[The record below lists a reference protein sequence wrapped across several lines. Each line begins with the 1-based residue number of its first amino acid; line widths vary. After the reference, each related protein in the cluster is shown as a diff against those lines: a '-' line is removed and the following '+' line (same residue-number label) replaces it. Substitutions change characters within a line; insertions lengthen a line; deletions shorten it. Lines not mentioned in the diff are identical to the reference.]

1 MSFIVST
8 AWHSGDLPDYLGP
21 TGDFVF
27 FICAFSS
34 RSFWLFSFPTRRR
47 QMVGGTAT
55 FTDPGDYQASVAGA
69 SINLVLT
76 GGGNFDGRLT
86 WINLRRL
93 RLVRGRETVPHI
105 AFVEVAPETVLIA
118 FPTSRDPSQIWGG
131 VKLRSADIVLLGPR
145 ERIHR
150 RTSKASSW
158 SFISLARK
166 DLAAHAGMDLIS
178 PKATKILRPAPAAV
192 AHLSR
197 LHAQACLLAETKSE
211 LVTQQE
217 VVRTIEH
224 GVLNSLVNCLT
235 AADAHGHAAARRR
248 HISIM
253 ARFEATLAT
262 HDNRNLSAR
271 ELCAAIGVSERTLRL
286 CCVEVVG
293 MSPGS
298 YARLRRLNLVRAAL
312 RRADPTI
319 TRVSELARRYG
330 FSELGRFAVTY
341 RTVFGEMPSTTLR
354 CNINKL

>member
-1 MSFIVST
+1 
-8 AWHSGDLPDYLGP
+8 
-21 TGDFVF
+21 
-27 FICAFSS
+27 
-34 RSFWLFSFPTRRR
+34 
-47 QMVGGTAT
+47 MVGGTAT
-55 FTDPGDYQASVAGA
+55 FTDPGDYPASVAGA
-69 SINLVLT
+69 SINPVLT

-118 FPTSRDPSQIWGG
+118 FPINRDPSQIWGG
-131 VKLRSADIVLLGPR
+131 VKLRSGDIVLLGPR
-145 ERIHR
+145 VRIHR

-178 PKATKILRPAPAAV
+178 PKAAKILRPAPSAV

-211 LVTQQE
+211 FVTQQE

-235 AADAHGHAAARRR
+235 AADAYGRAAARRR

-262 HDNRNLSAR
+262 HDNRKLGAR
-271 ELCAAIGVSERTLRL
+271 ELCAAIGVSERTLER
-286 CCVEVVG
+286 CCVEVLG
-293 MSPGS
+293 MSPSS
-298 YARLRRLNLVRAAL
+298 YARLRRLNLVRSAL
-312 RRADPTI
+312 RRADPAI

-341 RTVFGEMPSTTLR
+341 RTVFGETPSTTLGCGIKR
-354 CNINKL
+354 L